1 MPVAN
6 NSAELERMIVQ
17 QMQKAMQV
25 TQRKIEA
32 DMFEEVGKFYTQGDP
47 HWYTRTGG
55 LANTPKTTGITLGGT
70 TASFEAYLDP
80 NQGWYGEGNPNPAF
94 TSRGWGSYFSPLQ
107 VISASESDAAGV
119 LGKGGFWSRSLK
131 RMKEDIMTT
140 FGQFFN

>member
-25 TQRKIEA
+25 TQKKIEA
-32 DMFEEVGKFYTQGDP
+32 DMFAEVGQFYSQGSP

-55 LANTPKTTGITLGGT
+55 LANTPKTTGVTLGGT
-70 TASFEAYLDP
+70 TVSFEAYLDP
-80 NQGWYGEGNPNPAF
+80 NQGWYGAGNPNPAF
-94 TSRGWGSYFSPLQ
+94 TSRGFASYFSPLQ
-107 VISASESDAAGV
+107 VLTAAESHAAHI

>member
-25 TQRKIEA
+25 TQKKIEA
-32 DMFEEVGKFYTQGDP
+32 DMFAEVGQFYSQGSP
-47 HWYTRTGG
+47 RLYTRTGN
-55 LANTPKTTGITLGGT
+55 LANSPKTTGISMGGT
-70 TASFEAYLDP
+70 SASFEAYLEP
-80 NQGWYGEGNPNPAF
+80 GGYNVPNPAF
-94 TSRGWGSYFSPLQ
+94 TSRGFASYFSLLQ
-107 VISASESDAAGV
+107 VLTAAESHAAHI